1 MEQNIVLINSH
12 KQNGQMIR
20 KETEPW
26 FNEQNLNV
34 NQGQLVSL
42 DSPYYKFQNNI
53 ATSVGM
59 PTNSQWWRE
68 SSIMDVVTQSEYQ
81 QGTAVSS
88 SYPLTNHS
96 RSTQLSDQLKEVE
109 INGKKSIKSK
119 QLKKSKTKKDS
130 WEPLKRT
137 KNPEQWKVNIK
148 KNARLRGEEY
158 IGVGGKIVPAKT
170 MGPPCKCRIR
180 CSDKIDEAARE
191 ELHNVFWK
199 TCSWEQRKQYV
210 ALLVKESPKQRTR
223 CRGNVKSEHRRQ
235 VTFTY
240 SLLLKGQFI
249 TVCKCMFLSTFAVS
263 EKFVRHVM
271 DKKRSSPGGVIG
283 PDQRGKHTPK
293 TKKSENV
300 KDRVREH
307 IKSFP
312 TEKLSGSR
320 DCTARR
326 YLDFR
331 LSIAAMHKLYVLK
344 CKEEG
349 VPESDIVK
357 ESYYREMFKTEFN
370 LGFKLSESKDDERL
384 PDAIENKIITSD

>member
-1 MEQNIVLINSH
+1 MEQSMMIINNHS
-12 KQNGQMIR
+12 QNDQMIR

-26 FNEQNLNV
+26 FNEQNLNI
-34 NQGQLVSL
+34 NQEQPLS
-42 DSPYYKFQNNI
+42 SETPYYKYQNNI
-53 ATSVGM
+53 GVPVGIS
-59 PTNSQWWRE
+59 TNIQWWRD
-68 SSIMDVVTQSEYQ
+68 SSITNIVMQSEYQ
-81 QGTAVSS
+81 PEIARSS
-88 SYPLTNHS
+88 NCSLMNHCIS
-96 RSTQLSDQLKEVE
+96 AQLSDQLEEVE
-109 INGKKSIKSK
+109 LNSTKAMKSK
-119 QLKKSKTKKDS
+119 QLKKSKTMKVCR
-130 WEPLKRT
+130 EPLKRT
-137 KNPEQWKVNIK
+137 KNPEMWKVNVK

-180 CSDKIDEAARE
+180 CTEKIDEVSRE

-240 SLLLKGQFI
+240 SLLLKGEFI
-249 TVCKCMFLSTFAVS
+249 TVCKCMFLSTFSVS

-271 DKKRSSPGGVIG
+271 EKKRISPGGIIG
-283 PDQRGKHTPK
+283 PDQRGKHIPK
-293 TKKSENV
+293 TKKSESV

-307 IKSFP
+307 IRSFP
-312 TEKLSGSR
+312 TEKLINPKNRIEKG
-320 DCTARR
+320 
-326 YLDFR
+326 YLDSR

-349 VPESDIVK
+349 VFESDIVK

-370 LGFKLSESKDDERL
+370 LGFEREESKDGKQL
-384 PDAIENKIITSD
+384 PGII